1 MTDID
6 TLLKS
11 VAPDAVRPDPE
22 VVAAD
27 LARGRAALVRVR
39 RRRMLRVSVGGA
51 SLAAAAAAMVLV
63 ATSAPT
69 RAGSTSSHPSRGTP
83 HAQVTRHPA
92 PGHVKIAPQSAAKH
106 AHGPRVELVDY
117 SGAQLPGF
125 MVSQIPEGWQLSTST
140 STALLITPDDGT
152 VNNDP
157 DDFADKLAV
166 LPQSVDEHGLGP
178 GDPVTVNGQDGR
190 VDHHSGLPGELQL
203 RYTIPDGH
211 AVDVQ
216 APSSLHWTD
225 DQIVAFAEGVQVT
238 ANVGTT
244 HG

>member
-11 VAPDAVRPDPE
+11 VAPDAARPDPE

-39 RRRMLRVSVGGA
+39 RRRMLRVSVGGV
-51 SLAAAAAAMVLV
+51 SLAAAAAAVVLV

-69 RAGSTSSHPSRGTP
+69 RAGSTSSHGSRGTP
-83 HAQVTRHPA
+83 DAQVPRHPA
-92 PGHVKIAPQSAAKH
+92 PGHVKITPRSAAKH
-106 AHGPRVELVDY
+106 GHGPQVELVDY
-117 SGAQLPGF
+117 SGSQLPGF
-125 MVSQIPEGWQLSTST
+125 IVSQIPRGWQLSTST
-140 STALLITPDDGT
+140 TTALLITPDDGS
-152 VNNDP
+152 VDNNP
-157 DDFADKLAV
+157 DDFANKLAV

-203 RYTIPDGH
+203 RYTTPDGH
-211 AVDVQ
+211 AVDIQ

>member
-11 VAPDAVRPDPE
+11 VAPDAVRPDPQ

-27 LARGRAALVRVR
+27 LARGRAALVRAR
-39 RRRMLRVSVGGA
+39 RRRMLRVPVGA
-51 SLAAAAAAMVLV
+51 VSLAAATAAVVLV

-92 PGHVKIAPQSAAKH
+92 PGHVKITPQSAAKH

-125 MVSQIPEGWQLSTST
+125 MVSQIPQGWQLSTST
-140 STALLITPDDGT
+140 STALLITPSASFND
-152 VNNDP
+152 DP
-157 DDFADKLAV
+157 DNFENKLAV
-166 LPQSVDEHGLGP
+166 LPQSEDEHGLGP
-178 GDPVTVNGQDGR
+178 GDPVTVNGQAGH
-190 VDHHSGLPGELQL
+190 VDHHAGAPGALLL
-203 RYTIPDGH
+203 RYTTPDGH
-211 AVDVQ
+211 AVDIQ

>member
-11 VAPDAVRPDPE
+11 VAPDAVAPDPE

-39 RRRMLRVSVGGA
+39 RRRMLRIPVGGV
-51 SLAAAAAAMVLV
+51 SLAAAAAAVVLV

-69 RAGSTSSHPSRGTP
+69 RAGSTSSHSSRGTP
-83 HAQVTRHPA
+83 GAQVTGRSTTRH
-92 PGHVKIAPQSAAKH
+92 VEITPQSAAKH

-125 MVSQIPEGWQLSTST
+125 MVNQIPQGWQLSTST
-140 STALLITPDDGT
+140 STALLITPNDSSND
-152 VNNDP
+152 DP
-157 DDFADKLAV
+157 DDFENKLAV
-166 LPQSVDEHGLGP
+166 LPQSEDEHGLGP
-178 GDPVTVNGQDGR
+178 GEPVTVNGQAGH
-190 VDHHSGLPGELQL
+190 VDHNAGAPGELLL
-203 RYTIPDGH
+203 RYTTPDGH

-216 APSSLHWTD
+216 APPSLNWTD

>member
-1 MTDID
+1 MIDID

-22 VVAAD
+22 IVAAD
-27 LARGRAALVRVR
+27 LARGRAALVRAR
-39 RRRMLRVSVGGA
+39 RRRMLRIPVGGV
-51 SLAAAAAAMVLV
+51 SIAAAAAAVVLV

-69 RAGSTSSHPSRGTP
+69 RAGSTSSHASRGTP
-83 HAQVTRHPA
+83 DAQVTRHPA
-92 PGHVKIAPQSAAKH
+92 TGHVKITPRSAKKH
-106 AHGPRVELVDY
+106 GHGRRVELVDY

-125 MVSQIPEGWQLSTST
+125 MVSQIPQGWQLSTST
-140 STALLITPDDGT
+140 STALLIAPDDGS
-152 VNNDP
+152 VDSDP
-157 DDFADKLAV
+157 DNFVNKLAV
-166 LPQSVDEHGLGP
+166 LPQSEDEHGLGP

-190 VDHHSGLPGELQL
+190 VDHHAGAPGELLL
-203 RYTIPDGH
+203 RYTTPDGH

-216 APSSLHWTD
+216 APPSLHWTD